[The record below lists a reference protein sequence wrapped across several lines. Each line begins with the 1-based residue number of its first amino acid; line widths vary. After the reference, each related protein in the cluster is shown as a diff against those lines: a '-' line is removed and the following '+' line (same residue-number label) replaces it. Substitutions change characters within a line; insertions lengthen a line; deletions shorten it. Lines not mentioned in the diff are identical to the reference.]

1 MCLKFA
7 SYFHDFYR
15 NFKSVGL
22 FYYLSHIIFIFLN
35 RIIFVLYIRNR
46 RLDCGKSNE
55 DVWRSLKGQ
64 IGQPGKNH
72 TPMWKFPQLL
82 LLSYCKH
89 ARRVHTVVWK
99 LPQLWIEGNHR
110 CAIFTLGCES
120 VGVQFETST
129 EKIAVVANFTP
140 RVWTR
145 LTCLQLLIHYD
156 ITNHENFHTVVWFLL
171 AAQFVL
177 VYLVRFSVVFF

>member
-1 MCLKFA
+1 ME
-7 SYFHDFYR
+7 
-15 NFKSVGL
+15 
-22 FYYLSHIIFIFLN
+22 N
-35 RIIFVLYIRNR
+35 RMRMY
-46 RLDCGKSNE
+46 GE
-55 DVWRSLKGQ
+55 VWSLKGQ

-89 ARRVHTVVWK
+89 ARLVHTLVWK

-177 VYLVRFSVVFF
+177 VYLVRFFVNFFNKKRNNMIQEDKSHAKEPRKQI